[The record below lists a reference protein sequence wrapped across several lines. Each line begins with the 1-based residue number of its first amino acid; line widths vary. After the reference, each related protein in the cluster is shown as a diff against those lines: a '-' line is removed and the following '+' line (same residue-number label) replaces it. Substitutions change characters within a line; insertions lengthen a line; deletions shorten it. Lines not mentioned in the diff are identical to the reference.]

1 MRVSPAGLEWVV
13 SMRGVCGQ
21 ARTLRYVCGFFFFY
35 VFNMTKTFLLYPH
48 LFINRIPGKKVSKQG
63 KPKIFLEGKS
73 DTAININSKRKIK
86 RR

>member
-1 MRVSPAGLEWVV
+1 
-13 SMRGVCGQ
+13 
-21 ARTLRYVCGFFFFY
+21 
-35 VFNMTKTFLLYPH
+35 MTKTFFLYPH
-48 LFINRIPGKKVSKQG
+48 LFINRIPGKKVSRQG